1 MEVVK
6 TEYAGHA
13 RELASTVE
21 ISTCPDGMLTQVVW
35 LRFTLENQKLT
46 VLLLKMSQEQYVLE
60 EMAL

>member
-21 ISTCPDGMLTQVVW
+21 ISTCPDGMLKIGC
-35 LRFTLENQKLT
+35 L
-46 VLLLKMSQEQYVLE
+46 
-60 EMAL
+60 A